1 MGRVVHKE
9 IYVASIFG
17 GVGDGKKEMLRKKTH
32 VVRKKTHVV
41 RKFFYVASIFGDAA
55 GRKNRSPWKLS
66 STAGELSS
74 TAGELSS
81 TAGDFSSTAS
91 RRRQRLQCVYRA
103 PVFLGALIQV
113 YQTIIKKGRTAVRR
127 GGERVCRAVV
137 LPACEPPSGPMGW
150 AVPAGLKKRVWRAG
164 QPTRL
169 PGTTGRSTVMTLRLS
184 SKLTAERIIP
194 WLSMPLM
201 VRGARLATKH
211 TCLPT
216 SCSGS

>member
-41 RKFFYVASIFGDAA
+41 RKFFYVASIFGGAA
-55 GRKNRSPWKLS
+55 GRKNRSPW
-66 STAGELSS
+66 EL
-74 TAGELSS
+74 
-81 TAGDFSSTAS
+81 SSTAS

-184 SKLTAERIIP
+184 SKLTAERIMP

>member
-32 VVRKKTHVV
+32 VVRKKNHVV
-41 RKFFYVASIFGDAA
+41 RKLFYVASIFGDAA

-66 STAGELSS
+66 STAW
-74 TAGELSS
+74 ELSS

-91 RRRQRLQCVYRA
+91 SWRQRLQCVDRA

-113 YQTIIKKGRTAVRR
+113 FQTIIKKGRTAVRR
-127 GGERVCRAVV
+127 GGERVCRAVG

-150 AVPAGLKKRVWRAG
+150 AVPAGLKRRVWRAG

-184 SKLTAERIIP
+184 SKLTAERIMP

>member
-32 VVRKKTHVV
+32 VVRK
-41 RKFFYVASIFGDAA
+41 FFYVASIFGGAA
-55 GRKNRSPWKLS
+55 GRKNRSPW
-66 STAGELSS
+66 EL
-74 TAGELSS
+74 
-81 TAGDFSSTAS
+81 SSTAS

-113 YQTIIKKGRTAVRR
+113 YQTIIKEGRTAVRR

-150 AVPAGLKKRVWRAG
+150 AVPAGLKRRVWRAG

-184 SKLTAERIIP
+184 SKLTAERIMP

>member
-32 VVRKKTHVV
+32 VVRK
-41 RKFFYVASIFGDAA
+41 FFYVASIFGDAA
-55 GRKNRSPWKLS
+55 GRKNRSPWK
-66 STAGELSS
+66 
-74 TAGELSS
+74 LSS

-137 LPACEPPSGPMGW
+137 LPACEPPSGPMDW
-150 AVPAGLKKRVWRAG
+150 AVPAGLKRRVWRAG

-184 SKLTAERIIP
+184 SKLTAERIMP